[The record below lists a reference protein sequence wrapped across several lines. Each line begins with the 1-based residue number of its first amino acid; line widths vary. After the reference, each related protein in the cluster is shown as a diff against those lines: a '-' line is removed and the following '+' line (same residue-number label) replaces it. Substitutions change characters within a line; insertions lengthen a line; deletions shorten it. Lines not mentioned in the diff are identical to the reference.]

1 MQKMPTTEQMKAVL
15 AILNERGFNIGAPW
29 DGDLDDLE
37 MERFNAVQDAVGAA
51 IRMEHV
57 SA

>member
-15 AILNERGFNIGAPW
+15 AILNERGFNIGVPW
-29 DGDLDDLE
+29 ECDLDDLE

-51 IRMEHV
+51 LRMEHV
-57 SA
+57 NA